1 MKASSLTAMLV
12 AAIGAR
18 RNVLIVSDPG
28 VGKTSIATVACRLA
42 GVRSEDLILSHPGVE
57 DPTDPKGL
65 PSLNANKKGEATF
78 LPFGALARALR
89 ATRPTV
95 WFLDDFGQATP
106 AVQAAYMQLLL
117 GRRCGEHVLPD
128 CVTFIAATNKRTA
141 GMGVSG
147 CLEPV
152 KSRFTT
158 IVNLEAD
165 IEDWSVWAMDDTIDE
180 RVIAYLRFDSTMLH
194 QFEASSDMTNTPSP
208 RTWENFSEVLSW
220 NLAKGDR
227 EEAGVGAVGQGA
239 AGQYFAFEN
248 QLAHLPH
255 ADAIFADP
263 EAFDIRD
270 SRPEVLY
277 AVVTTLAIRTTKKT
291 FGAVCRFAERLESDG
306 RGEFASLLMRDST
319 RRSPELEATPEY
331 AAILTGPVGHIVSG
345 SSIS

>member
-1 MKASSLTAMLV
+1 MKASSLTALLV
-12 AAIGAR
+12 AAMGAR

-28 VGKTSIATVACRLA
+28 VGKSALVEVACRIA
-42 GVRSEDLILSHPGVE
+42 GVRSDDLIISHPGVE

-65 PSLNANKKGEATF
+65 PSLNPNKKGEATF
-78 LPFGALARALR
+78 LPFGALAKALR

-117 GRRCGEHVLPD
+117 ARQVNGHVLPD
-128 CVTFIAATNKRTA
+128 CVTFVAATNRRTA

-152 KSRFTT
+152 KSRFST

-165 IEDWSVWAMDDTIDE
+165 IEDWSAWAMDAGIDE

-263 EAFDIRD
+263 EAFDIRE

-277 AVVTTLAIRTTKKT
+277 AVVTTLAIRTTAKT
-291 FGAVCRFAERLESDG
+291 FGAVCRFAERLERDG